1 MLCFVFFSRKS
12 LTGNFGPKFA
22 NLKNNLGKLT
32 LSKRNFLKI
41 AHTTFMTTAKIKLSI
56 LLFFSFLFSSQAQ
69 DHDGW
74 MLKNDKNDVK
84 VFYRKTSDIYEIK
97 LITSIKSSLSGLVAL
112 LSEVENYPSWGY
124 KVMES
129 RLLSQAS
136 DKESVY
142 YSKLD
147 FPWPLDDRD
156 IIMRNRI
163 TQDPVSRKIV
173 ATSVSVPA
181 TLPENNGVVRIK
193 NANTKWTIVPGQGG
207 WLYVEYYIYSDPGGS
222 LPDWLVNMAIDVG
235 PRETIKNIRGFVRQ
249 PKYQTAKLAFI
260 KE

>member
-1 MLCFVFFSRKS
+1 MTITKYTLSTLFVFC
-12 LTGNFGPKFA
+12 
-22 NLKNNLGKLT
+22 
-32 LSKRNFLKI
+32 FLL
-41 AHTTFMTTAKIKLSI
+41 A
-56 LLFFSFLFSSQAQ
+56 SQAQ
-69 DHDGW
+69 NKDGW
-74 MLKNDKNDVK
+74 VLKNEKNDVK
-84 VFYRKTSDIYEIK
+84 VFYRKTSDVYEVK
-97 LITSIKSSLSGLVAL
+97 LITSIKSSLTGLVTL

-124 KVMES
+124 KVAES
-129 RLLSQAS
+129 KLVSQVS

-163 TQDPVSRKIV
+163 EQDPISRKIV
-173 ATSVSVPA
+173 ATSNAVPA

-193 NANTKWTIVPGQGG
+193 TATTKWTIVPGQGG
-207 WLYVEYYIYSDPGGS
+207 WLYVEYYIYSNPGGS

-235 PRETIKNIRGFVRQ
+235 PRETIKNIRGFVGQ
-249 PKYQTAKLAFI
+249 PKYQTAKLAYI